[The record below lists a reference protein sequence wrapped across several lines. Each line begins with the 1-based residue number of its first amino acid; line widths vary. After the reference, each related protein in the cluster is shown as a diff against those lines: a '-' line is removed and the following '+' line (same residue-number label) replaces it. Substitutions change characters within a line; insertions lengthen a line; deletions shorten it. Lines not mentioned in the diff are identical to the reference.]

1 MAQKFVVTGINR
13 LTGLRDRIS
22 NPLPE
27 DIAIRK
33 KKEMMDSPARG
44 RPYKYIR
51 IRPYPFEEE
60 WIKFP
65 DGGGKNFQA
74 SIVFLN

>member
-33 KKEMMDSPARG
+33 KKGDAGLSSPW
-44 RPYKYIR
+44 P
-51 IRPYPFEEE
+51 
-60 WIKFP
+60 
-65 DGGGKNFQA
+65 
-74 SIVFLN
+74 SL